1 MYSGNED
8 TLPKIFDRINSKG
21 TALIKYEVYTGS
33 WPIDKKFKVENDY
46 IIQNILKSI
55 IC

>member
-21 TALIKYEVYTGS
+21 TALIKYTGS

-46 IIQNILKSI
+46 IIQNVLKSI